1 MLCLPREN
9 AISCVEAVAW
19 GVCSQAGIQ
28 PSLGWGPGAPSPP
41 WTLGLCTYYA
51 HPRTSTAPGP
61 PHLSSPL
68 PLDLCTYWCFWLGL
82 FIFCFSHSAY
92 RCFNHLFDF
101 SWVIDLKG
109 SCLTLPPTYTDLTF
123 CVGSCPSCWLE
134 VHGERNSV
142 WATLCPQNLGQCLVF
157 RNGC

>member
-68 PLDLCTYWCFWLGL
+68 PLDLPIGASGWDSSSSAFPTQLTDVL
-82 FIFCFSHSAY
+82 IIFLTSA
-92 RCFNHLFDF
+92 
-101 SWVIDLKG
+101 G
-109 SCLTLPPTYTDLTF
+109 SLI
-123 CVGSCPSCWLE
+123 
-134 VHGERNSV
+134 
-142 WATLCPQNLGQCLVF
+142 
-157 RNGC
+157 